1 VRNRLATALTG
12 RAWTV
17 GDSVDTN
24 QLAGG
29 GLVGA
34 TAEDTLR
41 LNCLRV
47 LRPEF
52 PDRVRPGDF
61 VVAGKNFGCGSS
73 RQTAVEAL
81 ILSQVGGVV
90 AESVARI
97 FRRNSI
103 ALAFPLFVVPG
114 VRSAVDD
121 GDDLTIDYARGEL
134 LDRTKNTT
142 LPIERWSGGV
152 EEIYDQGGLANVIT
166 TRLTA
171 LGHPPDAPTSIE
183 A

>member
-1 VRNRLATALTG
+1 MTSRLAMARTG
-12 RAWTV
+12 RAWAV

-29 GLVGA
+29 GLAGP
-34 TAEDTLR
+34 TPQDTLR

-52 PDRVRPGDF
+52 PAQVRPGDF
-61 VVAGKNFGCGSS
+61 VVAGQNFGCGSS

-81 ILSQVGGVV
+81 IVSQVAGVV

-121 GDDLTIDYARGEL
+121 GDEVTVDYARGVL
-134 LDRTKNTT
+134 VDRTKDVT
-142 LPIERWSGGV
+142 LPIERWSSGV
-152 EEIYDQGGLANVIT
+152 EEIYGRGGLANLIT
-166 TRLTA
+166 ARLTA
-171 LGHPPDAPTSIE
+171 LGHPPEPR
-183 A
+183 